1 MTTPQYNAPYPGQMP
16 AEPPKGR
23 GPAIAALILGII
35 GIILGFTFCLSW
47 LGALLGLVG
56 LILGIVGLMGVNK
69 SPGGRKGLPIAGI
82 IASVAA
88 ILIGLVITIVGWM
101 YAVQFAE
108 WGIKEGMNA
117 DANRLA
123 DEARARGVD
132 DATITAARAR
142 LDAALENGPESFEDM
157 ERYTREVEQAM
168 QDYRDALQGT
178 GDDGA
183 IEDADDSM
191 DADETGAGG
200 GP

>member
-16 AEPPKGR
+16 AESPKGR

-47 LGALLGLVG
+47 LGALLGVVG

-88 ILIGLVITIVGWM
+88 ILVGLVITIVGWM

-108 WGIKEGMNA
+108 WGIKEGTNA
-117 DANRLA
+117 EAEVWAREARDRGV
-123 DEARARGVD
+123 DEAR
-132 DATITAARAR
+132 
-142 LDAALENGPESFEDM
+142 
-157 ERYTREVEQAM
+157 
-168 QDYRDALQGT
+168 
-178 GDDGA
+178 
-183 IEDADDSM
+183 
-191 DADETGAGG
+191 
-200 GP
+200 